1 VYCIRILY
9 EHVYCVQSADCGIGV
24 EGKEGRQASLA
35 ADFSISQFHHLRR
48 LLFVHGRKAYK
59 GSAVLAQ
66 FVIHRGI
73 LITTMQVIYSALF
86 YFAAVGIFPSI
97 LLVGYAT
104 IFTMFPVFSLVLD
117 EDVSPSLAMR
127 FPELY
132 KWLTRGREFSYKQFF
147 LWSTISIFQGSVL
160 MFGTLLLFEYE
171 VYHIVA
177 IAFTAVIF
185 TELVMVL
192 VVMKTW
198 HWMTL
203 VAELLSIACYL
214 IAMLIFP
221 DYFDH
226 HYIITLLFIAK
237 VAFLTLLS
245 CIPLVLIT
253 FVVDRLCPSYGK
265 KLEHVN

>member
-1 VYCIRILY
+1 M
-9 EHVYCVQSADCGIGV
+9 

-35 ADFSISQFHHLRR
+35 ADFSISQFHHLRQ

-117 EDVSPSLAMR
+117 EDVSPALAMR

-147 LWSTISIFQGSVL
+147 LWSTISIFQG
-160 MFGTLLLFEYE
+160 TLLLSSKFGS
-171 VYHIVA
+171 VH
-177 IAFTAVIF
+177 FTCNYI
-185 TELVMVL
+185 
-192 VVMKTW
+192 
-198 HWMTL
+198 
-203 VAELLSIACYL
+203 
-214 IAMLIFP
+214 P
-221 DYFDH
+221 
-226 HYIITLLFIAK
+226 HYIHNLYSTYFETTRYLMIIKF
-237 VAFLTLLS
+237 
-245 CIPLVLIT
+245 
-253 FVVDRLCPSYGK
+253 
-265 KLEHVN
+265 

>member
-1 VYCIRILY
+1 M
-9 EHVYCVQSADCGIGV
+9 QSADCGIGV

-35 ADFSISQFHHLRR
+35 AGFSISQFRHLRR

-117 EDVSPSLAMR
+117 EDVSPALAMR

-147 LWSTISIFQGSVL
+147 LWSTISIFQGTSSAHL
-160 MFGTLLLFEYE
+160 R
-171 VYHIVA
+171 VYRMWARSHSQIEHEHITRKWSLA
-177 IAFTAVIF
+177 ALNIPRILT
-185 TELVMVL
+185 
-192 VVMKTW
+192 
-198 HWMTL
+198 
-203 VAELLSIACYL
+203 SI
-214 IAMLIFP
+214 
-221 DYFDH
+221 
-226 HYIITLLFIAK
+226 
-237 VAFLTLLS
+237 S
-245 CIPLVLIT
+245 
-253 FVVDRLCPSYGK
+253 FVYY
-265 KLEHVN
+265 